1 MAAVRDKAREPGDQ
15 DLCVLRTVSKVVQR
29 RIWGLRKVKR
39 GWVRGKERGQKP
51 RLHTLIVQ
59 KRES

>member
-1 MAAVRDKAREPGDQ
+1 MAVVRDKAREPGDQ

-29 RIWGLRKVKR
+29 RIWGLRKVKW
-39 GWVRGKERGQKP
+39 GWVRGKEWGQKP